1 MQHSPSFMK
10 YYLTILPESFQSY
23 LDEVLEKISS
33 NGKTVYTIGDFN
45 ISLLN
50 VETWKF
56 TKHYLLSL
64 QSNSFFAKI
73 DKPIKVYNNSAT
85 FIYNIFVNN
94 VCRKITNDNII
105 SDSDHYS
112 QFCRVE
118 YSYQKPDYP

>member
-10 YYLTILPESFQSY
+10 YYLAIPPESFQSY

-33 NGKTVYTIGDFN
+33 NGKSVYTIGDFN

-56 TKHYLLSL
+56 TKQYLLSL

-73 DKPIKVYNNSAT
+73 DKPVKV
-85 FIYNIFVNN
+85 
-94 VCRKITNDNII
+94 
-105 SDSDHYS
+105 
-112 QFCRVE
+112 
-118 YSYQKPDYP
+118 